1 MPEGK
6 KLPAPAP
13 VREED
18 SYSAKTHLHQPVQE
32 TATVA
37 ATAQP
42 ADAPEGALPSEVRP
56 EIVTW
61 DKLCEA
67 IKASGRAYDTDMI
80 EKAYN
85 LANDAH
91 KGVCRRS
98 GEPYICHP
106 LAVARLVLDLGMD
119 PESTAAALL
128 HDVVEDTPT
137 TLDDL
142 TAQFGS
148 EVAQMVD
155 GVTKLTKIQF
165 SNIEELQAENLR
177 KMLLAMSR
185 DVRVMIIKLCD
196 RLHNMRTG
204 DAWPEQKR
212 RDKARETME
221 VYAPIANRLG
231 ILNVKEELEDRSL
244 HYLDPVGYEE
254 ISKML
259 SERAGEEFL
268 ARVSSVIELRL
279 KESGIEGAT
288 IKRRVKSIYG
298 IYRKTIMQN
307 KSFDEIYDIYAVRI
321 ILDTLAE
328 CYSTLGLIHDMYHP
342 LPNRFKDY
350 ISTPKPNGYQSLH
363 TTVIGHEGI
372 PFEVQIRTRAMDE
385 QAEYG
390 VAAHWK
396 YKEGLGGHD
405 KLDER
410 LAWVSQLLENQRVSE
425 DSGNLLHDLKSDLL
439 PEEVFAF
446 TPKGDVI
453 NLPTGATCIDFA
465 YAIHSAVGNRM
476 VGCKVN
482 NRMVPIDHI
491 VSTGEIIEVILG
503 PADKGPSR
511 DWLKIVRTSEAKSKI
526 RNWFKKMRREENIQ
540 EGRDTLARE
549 LRREMIFIPDDEL
562 DEFIGSCCRRL
573 RQNNAEELYA
583 AIGYGGMTIANCLP
597 KLKEEWTKLK
607 ATEERSE
614 EDLPKVDL
622 SKVHATDGVVVE
634 GFDNTPIKFAKCCSP
649 LPGDPIVGFIT
660 RGFGVSIHKQ
670 SCANAISSMKD
681 PTNAPRWVK
690 AYWADSVKDSYKAGL
705 EIIALNRNELL
716 QDVLAALADIRVPI
730 YALNAR
736 QVENNCAVVS
746 LTIGINNT
754 EHLNRV
760 VARLSKVK
768 DVLKVTRS

>member
-119 PESTAAALL
+119 SESIAAALL

-372 PFEVQIRTRAMDE
+372 PFEVQIRTRKMDE

-396 YKEGLGGHD
+396 YKEGLDGHD

-583 AIGYGGMTIANCLP
+583 AIGYGGITIANCLP
-597 KLKEEWTKLK
+597 KLKEEWQKRK
-607 ATEERSE
+607 SE
-614 EDLPKVDL
+614 EGRNEQLARVDL